1 MQMEEMII
9 CQRLIILDMQ
19 ELVQIGKK
27 VFKTGFDQNYNV
39 NYSFW

>member
-1 MQMEEMII
+1 MQMEMII

-27 VFKTGFDQNYNV
+27 FTNRFDQNYNV
-39 NYSFW
+39 KLFFWE

>member
-27 VFKTGFDQNYNV
+27 KFSKQVLTKTIM
-39 NYSFW
+39 